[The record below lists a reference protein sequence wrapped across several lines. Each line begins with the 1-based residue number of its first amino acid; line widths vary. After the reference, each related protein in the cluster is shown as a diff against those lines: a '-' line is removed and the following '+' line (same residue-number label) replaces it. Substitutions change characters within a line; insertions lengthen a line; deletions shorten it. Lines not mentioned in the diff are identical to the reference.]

1 MTHDSRGPGLF
12 MVCCFVSFAFFNFPP
27 VLHSGQRVATLHSK
41 AYTYT
46 ARLRDRDSEIT
57 DHRSATASP
66 SAWDRVSVQ
75 RRRRR
80 RGRRTAVSC
89 TRQHA
94 AAARRPRPPRPRGG
108 AQTPA
113 SALPLGKLF
122 TLYDSMSYGNH
133 SRNKGIKSRTRA
145 PHTPD
150 TRTRTH
156 VTPNHQTLTVDA

>member
-1 MTHDSRGPGLF
+1 MAHDSRGPGLF

-27 VLHSGQRVATLHSK
+27 VLHSGQRVATLK
-41 AYTYT
+41 YTLKRTRTQRDCETGT
-46 ARLRDRDSEIT
+46 ARSLIT
-57 DHRSATASP
+57 DQRQRHRQLGTGSAYSGAGGG
-66 SAWDRVSVQ
+66 AGA
-75 RRRRR
+75 
-80 RGRRTAVSC
+80 GRPSC

-94 AAARRPRPPRPRGG
+94 AAQHAAPPRG

-122 TLYDSMSYGNH
+122 THYDSMSYGNH

>member
-80 RGRRTAVSC
+80 RGRRTAVMHAPE
-89 TRQHA
+89 HA
-94 AAARRPRPPRPRGG
+94 AARLHEHAAPPRG